1 MNSKNVRIRHG
12 YIYNSPEGPRA
23 VRVIRACKPTLRGW
37 FLCRDSATREKFT
50 THAVM
55 LSEVPDRP
63 GLMDPTGDDDGMVD
77 LSADRAFFGGF

>member
-1 MNSKNVRIRHG
+1 MNALTLSDLDGQTI
-12 YIYNSPEGPRA
+12 I
-23 VRVIRACKPTLRGW
+23 TLRGW

-50 THAVM
+50 THSVM

-77 LSADRAFFGGF
+77 IAADRAFFGGF